1 MFKKINKNHNRIL
14 KFSKKLFSK
23 NNDKVS
29 SIKNPI
35 IDNETDLHQSSNKK
49 IDILKK
55 YFINENE
62 NNTK

>member
-1 MFKKINKNHNRIL
+1 MLKKINKNHNRIL

-23 NNDKVS
+23 NNDNVS

-35 IDNETDLHQSSNKK
+35 NNNETDLHQSSNKK

>member
-1 MFKKINKNHNRIL
+1 MFKKINKNQNRIL
-14 KFSKKLFSK
+14 EFSKKLFSK
-23 NNDKVS
+23 NNDNVS

-35 IDNETDLHQSSNKK
+35 NDNETDLHQSSNKK